1 MTVSSEAERIRYSQ
15 QLADYTLRQFT
26 AARRSLDTDKLAAAK
41 LPNLPNI
48 DFANL
53 SISQTPKPSSYGHTG
68 SRPISESRRTIR
80 A

>member
-1 MTVSSEAERIRYSQ
+1 MAVSSEVERARYSK

-26 AARRSLDTDKLAAAK
+26 AARRMLDSDKLAAAK

-53 SISQTPKPSSYGHTG
+53 SISSPQTPKCSHNN
-68 SRPISESRRTIR
+68 SRPIADGRQAIK